1 MDKEDKSSWNKL
13 VVSGL
18 LLAGAI
24 AALAGR
30 IGLTLFGWYTDQAYR
45 DGLAYFL
52 IGGAASLVVVY
63 LLFPLVGGRLQ
74 QAIRYLESEVLGTPP
89 PASDRWLLQQ
99 RGQRLQHLGRQ
110 IVRRNLA
117 VALFGGLLASALAE
131 SGQGDPLLRAGLL
144 GFGWA
149 AACGLVD
156 AIGALSW
163 ARPKEEG

>member
-1 MDKEDKSSWNKL
+1 MDREDKTAWNKL

-24 AALAGR
+24 AALASSL
-30 IGLTLFGWYTDQAYR
+30 GLELFGWYADQSYR

-63 LLFPLVGGRLQ
+63 LLFPLVGGRVQQTIRQVESALLDVSLPAVDEWQLQ
-74 QAIRYLESEVLGTPP
+74 QQGQHL
-89 PASDRWLLQQ
+89 
-99 RGQRLQHLGRQ
+99 QRLARQ

-131 SGQGDPLLRAGLL
+131 SGEGDPLLRAVLF

-156 AIGALSW
+156 AISVLSW
-163 ARPKEEG
+163 TRPKEDA